1 MKSQGCV
8 PSSTSPL
15 VLVSSNALEV
25 SSAPVFDSEASA
37 PPCTSTAIATRSV
50 PTAPASGLVDTLESF
65 ASRFADDKNSSG
77 DSVDASCATSP
88 FTSSSRLEPSS
99 VAVEPVVVEDASLS
113 KATLDSFRRGRR
125 RLTVFAVA
133 TCDNEK
139 EQKVI
144 AHKKPNMD
152 RPVNHQFSY
161 NGHRHH
167 PLLRF
172 FLAVPQE
179 TAPLSL
185 CSAAASC
192 GEAQACTVF
201 PSQAED
207 LHHLGGAGYPP
218 LRPQILVPRAGVGP
232 RRNAGVPHPRGR
244 LRGAAGQLVAH
255 HPVQPEPA
263 EPRRA
268 AAQFGHGSFR
278 LRRPDVGRGALQ
290 GQPRRRERGHGGWP
304 PPHVV
309 VGCCG
314 QVIPCTASL

>member
-77 DSVDASCATSP
+77 DSVDASCVTSP
-88 FTSSSRLEPSS
+88 FTSSSRLEP
-99 VAVEPVVVEDASLS
+99 
-113 KATLDSFRRGRR
+113 
-125 RLTVFAVA
+125 
-133 TCDNEK
+133 
-139 EQKVI
+139 
-144 AHKKPNMD
+144 
-152 RPVNHQFSY
+152 FSY

-218 LRPQILVPRAGVGP
+218 LRPQILVPRPGVGP